1 MSFLYT
7 ANEHFSAWIL
17 IWTVGFLGQVQ
28 EAADC
33 LGVNC
38 LPRYVDT
45 KEMSELRDMDWGEWL
60 VRAFH
65 NFVRSSCKFFNH
77 HTSSRILTYHCVWVM
92 QGKPKE
98 TVVERERWQDYL
110 QHEVVPGAESLSSV
124 WERAGEAWQ
133 SVLNELGNI
142 PASSDSEEP
151 KEANE
156 RTVVVVSHPTVHI
169 AMLGHCLGLT
179 QASLGSFHLD
189 TGSLSVVDFPDGASG
204 RGIVRC
210 LNYTAHLGRWAVP
223 VTRPALAD
231 EDF

>member
-1 MSFLYT
+1 M
-7 ANEHFSAWIL
+7 
-17 IWTVGFLGQVQ
+17 Q

-45 KEMSELRDMDWGEWL
+45 KELSGLRDMDWGEWQ
-60 VRAFH
+60 VRF
-65 NFVRSSCKFFNH
+65 KFWFLRLP
-77 HTSSRILTYHCVWVM
+77 TLQLPQLQVKILIYRCAWFM

-110 QHEVVPGAESLSSV
+110 QHEVVPGAESLSSL

-133 SVLNELGNI
+133 AVLNELGNTS
-142 PASSDSEEP
+142 ASSDSEEP
-151 KEANE
+151 KEAKE

-223 VTRPALAD
+223 VTRPTLAD

>member
-1 MSFLYT
+1 
-7 ANEHFSAWIL
+7 
-17 IWTVGFLGQVQ
+17 
-28 EAADC
+28 
-33 LGVNC
+33 
-38 LPRYVDT
+38 
-45 KEMSELRDMDWGEWL
+45 
-60 VRAFH
+60 
-65 NFVRSSCKFFNH
+65 
-77 HTSSRILTYHCVWVM
+77 M

-110 QHEVVPGAESLSSV
+110 QHEVVPGAESLSSL
-124 WERAGEAWQ
+124 WERAGDTWQ
-133 SVLNELGNI
+133 AVLNELGNI
-142 PASSDSEEP
+142 SAEEDC
-151 KEANE
+151 KEPEE

-179 QASLGSFHLD
+179 QAALGSFHLD

-223 VTRPALAD
+223 VTRPALRD

>member
-1 MSFLYT
+1 
-7 ANEHFSAWIL
+7 
-17 IWTVGFLGQVQ
+17 
-28 EAADC
+28 
-33 LGVNC
+33 
-38 LPRYVDT
+38 
-45 KEMSELRDMDWGEWL
+45 
-60 VRAFH
+60 
-65 NFVRSSCKFFNH
+65 
-77 HTSSRILTYHCVWVM
+77 
-92 QGKPKE
+92 
-98 TVVERERWQDYL
+98 VVERERWQDYL
-110 QHEVVPGAESLSSV
+110 QHEVVLGAESLSSL

-133 SVLNELGNI
+133 AVLNELGSTS
-142 PASSDSEEP
+142 ATADSD
-151 KEANE
+151 EAKE

-169 AMLGHCLGLT
+169 SMLGHCLGLT